1 MKVNPKHWKIVF
13 LFGLGMAVGTA
24 FCMKWMEADFVT
36 KQGKFSILGLELFY
50 SKEKVESILFSLD
63 DRVKTILRYHL
74 YFDFAFMAGIYSAIA
89 SLGMMGKEKL
99 VGFRLRKIIVI
110 LASFQLVALLADI
123 AENYYLLGWIAKPV
137 IGSEFGLYHFIVWIK
152 WIIAL
157 AGVLVFVPLSFK
169 KSFQDNKNF

>member
-13 LFGLGMAVGTA
+13 LFGLGMSVGTA

-36 KQGKFSILGLELFY
+36 EGGKFTILGLELFY
-50 SKEKVESILFSLD
+50 TKEKVESILSSFD

-74 YFDFAFMAGIYSAIA
+74 YFDFAFMAGIYSAIT

-99 VGFRLRKIIVI
+99 VGLRLRKIIII
-110 LASFQLVALLADI
+110 LASLQLVAWVADI
-123 AENYYLLGWIAKPV
+123 AENYYLLGWIAKPI
-137 IGSEFGLYHFIVWIK
+137 IGSEFRWYHFIVWIK

-157 AGVLVFVPLSFK
+157 IGVLVFVPLSFK
-169 KSFQDNKNF
+169 KSLQDNKNF